1 MKQKNLIM
9 LGVAMACGL
18 VAAIAVAQLSAVG
31 PRGPETVKVWVAK
44 KDIPLGTKLDE
55 KEIDG
60 WVALVDMPKNMVS
73 EDAIKDKELLIN
85 KDVNRTLKAANIIQM
100 TDLGVSHGIT
110 LPEGCKQLTVK
121 SSQVDAVGGFA
132 RPGSKVDV
140 MYLERTQSGRSRS
153 VMILRDM
160 LILAVNMVDR
170 IPEGAQ
176 KAIPQVES
184 VSLAVTD
191 KQAVLLSLLE
201 ERGRL
206 KLMLRGPNSAP
217 DKPEELPD
225 WIKELVEG
233 ELDKTPVASGKE
245 AKDNFETMV
254 IAKENVPMNTELNEE
269 TLKKYFTT
277 IPVIK
282 APEGVVKKIED
293 IKQKFVVKDLEKN
306 QNLLASAT
314 ANDPVELEEPKPVAP
329 VAPAPASEP
338 KIKLPRHPQAIIANG
353 QTKKVVYLE
362 IAPGKWKLFDTEKE
376 ADEYVPEVPNKNDSK
391 PNLENKPASGD
402 AKPLAGS

>member
-18 VAAIAVAQLSAVG
+18 VAAIAVAQLSAG
-31 PRGPETVKVWVAK
+31 GSRGPETSKVWVAK

-73 EDAIKDKELLIN
+73 EDAVKDKELLIN

-140 MYLERTQSGRSRS
+140 MYLERTQSGKSRS

-233 ELDKTPVASGKE
+233 ELDKTPVASKE
-245 AKDNFETMV
+245 TKDNFETMV

-314 ANDPVELEEPKPVAP
+314 GNDPVEIEEPKPVP
-329 VAPAPASEP
+329 VPVPAPAPEP
-338 KIKLPRHPQAIIANG
+338 KIKLPRHEQLISANG
-353 QTKKVVYLE
+353 QTKKIYFLE
-362 IAPGKWKLFDTEKE
+362 IAAGKWKRFETEKE